1 MSPNRPAT
9 AALSLALALGAL
21 GWARPARACASCGCG
36 DMTLT
41 ATGVER
47 PYQNRVRAAVEERY
61 GSLTLGDASYVQ
73 HIDFLRSTLAASW
86 SPVDRLTLSALLPWV
101 TSWVAPVGQP
111 RETVNG
117 LGDLEL
123 AARVVVFR
131 ERHFAPHHLLWLMAG
146 LKFPTGPRA
155 YDAAGYPFPDDDQPG
170 TGSFDPFFGIT
181 YAWFST
187 DILSLYSSATYRLT
201 TTGPRG
207 YRRGSSL
214 GVSSGLQ
221 VQPWTWG
228 ALVLGADVTWTA
240 PDTLSSGGDSPS
252 TGGTVVYLAPGLL
265 WSPVTDLLVRVNVD
279 VPVVRVLD
287 GTQDVGPQVMLSVAY
302 DIH

>member
-1 MSPNRPAT
+1 
-9 AALSLALALGAL
+9 
-21 GWARPARACASCGCG
+21 
-36 DMTLT
+36 MTLT

-47 PYQNRVRAAVEERY
+47 PYQNRVRTAVEERY
-61 GSLTLGDASYVQ
+61 GSLTLGDASYGQ

>member
-61 GSLTLGDASYVQ
+61 GSLTLGDASYGQ

-146 LKFPTGPRA
+146 LKFPTG
-155 YDAAGYPFPDDDQPG
+155 
-170 TGSFDPFFGIT
+170 
-181 YAWFST
+181 
-187 DILSLYSSATYRLT
+187 
-201 TTGPRG
+201 
-207 YRRGSSL
+207 
-214 GVSSGLQ
+214 
-221 VQPWTWG
+221 
-228 ALVLGADVTWTA
+228 
-240 PDTLSSGGDSPS
+240 
-252 TGGTVVYLAPGLL
+252 
-265 WSPVTDLLVRVNVD
+265 
-279 VPVVRVLD
+279 
-287 GTQDVGPQVMLSVAY
+287 
-302 DIH
+302 